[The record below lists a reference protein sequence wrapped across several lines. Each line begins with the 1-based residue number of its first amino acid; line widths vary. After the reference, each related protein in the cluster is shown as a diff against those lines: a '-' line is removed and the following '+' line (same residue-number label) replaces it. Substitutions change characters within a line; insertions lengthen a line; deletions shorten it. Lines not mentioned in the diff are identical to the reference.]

1 MQEEVEKKTANFAI
15 QTTKLTFRAIYHLWK
30 KVRAHQ
36 KEKKAEARYDD
47 SQPTQGKQSIKKLI
61 GQGDGV
67 DKVDIAK
74 VGLRDFQKITN
85 KYGVDFAVVKDK
97 NVNPPRYTIFFK
109 AKDAKA
115 IDRVMADYAAKEF
128 KREKKAERP
137 SLLKKLAHFKDVV
150 KKTPHKEHEKR
161 KEQER

>member
-15 QTTKLTFRAIYHLWK
+15 QTTKLTFRALYHLWK
-30 KVRAHQ
+30 KFRAHQ
-36 KEKKAEARYDD
+36 KEKKAEARYED
-47 SQPTQGKQSIKKLI
+47 SQPTQGKQSIKELI

-74 VGLRDFQKITN
+74 VGLRNFQKTAN
-85 KYGVDFAVVKDK
+85 KYGVDFAIVKDK
-97 NVNPPRYTIFFK
+97 NSDPPRYTVFFK

-115 IDRVMADYAAKEF
+115 IDRVMADYAAKEL
-128 KREKKAERP
+128 KRENKTRP
-137 SLLKKLAHFKDVV
+137 SILKKLEKFKDIVR
-150 KKTPHKEHEKR
+150 KTPRKEHEKR

>member
-15 QTTKLTFRAIYHLWK
+15 QTTKLTFRALYHLWK
-30 KVRAHQ
+30 KFRAHQ
-36 KEKKAEARYDD
+36 KEKKAEARCED
-47 SQPTQGKQSIKKLI
+47 SQPTQGKQSIKELI

-74 VGLRDFQKITN
+74 VGLRDFQKTAN
-85 KYGVDFAVVKDK
+85 KYGVDFAIVKDK
-97 NVNPPRYTIFFK
+97 NSDPPRYTVFFK

-115 IDRVMADYAAKEF
+115 IDRVMADYAAKEL
-128 KREKKAERP
+128 KRENKARP
-137 SLLKKLAHFKDVV
+137 SILKKLEKFKDIVR
-150 KKTPHKEHEKR
+150 KTPRKEHEKR

>member
-15 QTTKLTFRAIYHLWK
+15 QTTKLTFRAIYHLWRK
-30 KVRAHQ
+30 FRTHQ
-36 KEKKAEARYDD
+36 KERKAEKKAVTL
-47 SQPTQGKQSIKKLI
+47 QPTRGKQSVKELI

-74 VGLRDFQKITN
+74 VGLGDFKKIAN
-85 KYGVDFAVVKDK
+85 KYGVDFAIVKDK
-97 NVNPPRYTIFFK
+97 NADPPRYTIFFK

-115 IDRVMADYAAKEF
+115 IERVMADYAAKEL
-128 KREKKAERP
+128 KRSKRKERP
-137 SLLKKLAHFKDVV
+137 SILKKLARFKDIVR
-150 KKTPHKEHEKR
+150 KIPHKEHEKR